1 MTNQPQTA
9 RIRAALEAGA
19 TLTPLDALHQFNC
32 FRLAARIKDLRDDG
46 LDIETLKIA
55 ANNKSFA
62 AYRLA
67 ERQGRLL

>member
-1 MTNQPQTA
+1 MTQTSL
-9 RIRAALEAGA
+9 IRAALEAGE
-19 TLTPLDALHQFNC
+19 TLTPLDALQQFNC

-55 ANNKSFA
+55 TNNKSFA

-67 ERQGRLL
+67 GRQGRLL